1 MMVSFSVPTI
11 YILGT
16 RTVSN
21 TVNIQPKE
29 SLEEIEMDMNNAYES
44 VIIPPS
50 DAAPPVPPV
59 TAERMM
65 VDANDASNVYES
77 VMISDP

>member
-1 MMVSFSVPTI
+1 MIVSFSVPTI
-11 YILGT
+11 YILVT

-29 SLEEIEMDMNNAYES
+29 SLEEIEMNMNNAYES

-50 DAAPPVPPV
+50 DSAPPVPPV

-65 VDANDASNVYES
+65 VDANDASNVYGLS
-77 VMISDP
+77 

>member
-1 MMVSFSVPTI
+1 MIVSFSVPTI
-11 YILGT
+11 YILVT

-44 VIIPPS
+44 VIIPLLDS
-50 DAAPPVPPV
+50 APPVPPV
-59 TAERMM
+59 TAERVM